1 MKKLQVFVSS
11 TIYDLEKERAKVVEA
26 ILDSGH
32 IPVGMELLGGA
43 NTITSTIKKMI
54 DASDI
59 FFLLIGGKY
68 GSIYEKENIGFVEW
82 EYRYAMSK
90 NKPICVIV
98 LSNRMLYRKAS
109 EQGDMRVFEMDHPDK
124 YEEFVERLHK
134 ENWTLEALSIDD
146 IPAKVYSHITKVMN
160 DSSYDLIG
168 WIRADSVEIEWEA
181 VKEEVLSST
190 YAEILSLY
198 IERYYKDVDM
208 SDFAATMGKNLLT
221 VVRKQGIMNSFHR
234 IIEIYKDSDTTIKV
248 EIMDQFEYRYLD
260 QKHRSFGKKFFA
272 TKQQAESY
280 NVEKLLIN
288 NADFTDEFKM
298 KISKNDNRGQ
308 LRYCV
313 QSEKSIPMG
322 ENYPVN
328 IFYKSSYLC
337 PALDFFQAYSLF
349 FPCKNFSIDIHLR
362 DGLEKKFSIVTSTNS
377 IFSNS
382 YAGSFEANEMKNFGV
397 CSLTLPEWAVPG
409 MGYTVTLKKK
419 SEENH

>member
-98 LSNRMLYRKAS
+98 LSKRMLYRKAS
-109 EQGDMRVFEMDHPDK
+109 EQGDTQVFEMDHPDK

-168 WIRADSVEIEWEA
+168 WIRADSVEIEWDG
-181 VKEEVLSST
+181 SQRRST
-190 YAEILSLY
+190 VIYVCGDSFALY
-198 IERYYKDVDM
+198 R
-208 SDFAATMGKNLLT
+208 TLL
-221 VVRKQGIMNSFHR
+221 
-234 IIEIYKDSDTTIKV
+234 
-248 EIMDQFEYRYLD
+248 
-260 QKHRSFGKKFFA
+260 
-272 TKQQAESY
+272 
-280 NVEKLLIN
+280 
-288 NADFTDEFKM
+288 
-298 KISKNDNRGQ
+298 
-308 LRYCV
+308 
-313 QSEKSIPMG
+313 
-322 ENYPVN
+322 
-328 IFYKSSYLC
+328 
-337 PALDFFQAYSLF
+337 
-349 FPCKNFSIDIHLR
+349 
-362 DGLEKKFSIVTSTNS
+362 
-377 IFSNS
+377 
-382 YAGSFEANEMKNFGV
+382 
-397 CSLTLPEWAVPG
+397 
-409 MGYTVTLKKK
+409 
-419 SEENH
+419 

>member
-109 EQGDMRVFEMDHPDK
+109 EQGDTQVFEMDHPDK

-160 DSSYDLIG
+160 D
-168 WIRADSVEIEWEA
+168 
-181 VKEEVLSST
+181 
-190 YAEILSLY
+190 
-198 IERYYKDVDM
+198 
-208 SDFAATMGKNLLT
+208 
-221 VVRKQGIMNSFHR
+221 
-234 IIEIYKDSDTTIKV
+234 
-248 EIMDQFEYRYLD
+248 
-260 QKHRSFGKKFFA
+260 
-272 TKQQAESY
+272 
-280 NVEKLLIN
+280 
-288 NADFTDEFKM
+288 
-298 KISKNDNRGQ
+298 
-308 LRYCV
+308 
-313 QSEKSIPMG
+313 
-322 ENYPVN
+322 
-328 IFYKSSYLC
+328 
-337 PALDFFQAYSLF
+337 
-349 FPCKNFSIDIHLR
+349 
-362 DGLEKKFSIVTSTNS
+362 
-377 IFSNS
+377 
-382 YAGSFEANEMKNFGV
+382 
-397 CSLTLPEWAVPG
+397 
-409 MGYTVTLKKK
+409 
-419 SEENH
+419 

>member
-1 MKKLQVFVSS
+1 
-11 TIYDLEKERAKVVEA
+11 
-26 ILDSGH
+26 
-32 IPVGMELLGGA
+32 
-43 NTITSTIKKMI
+43 
-54 DASDI
+54 
-59 FFLLIGGKY
+59 
-68 GSIYEKENIGFVEW
+68 
-82 EYRYAMSK
+82 
-90 NKPICVIV
+90 
-98 LSNRMLYRKAS
+98 
-109 EQGDMRVFEMDHPDK
+109 
-124 YEEFVERLHK
+124 
-134 ENWTLEALSIDD
+134 
-146 IPAKVYSHITKVMN
+146 
-160 DSSYDLIG
+160 
-168 WIRADSVEIEWEA
+168 
-181 VKEEVLSST
+181 
-190 YAEILSLY
+190 
-198 IERYYKDVDM
+198 
-208 SDFAATMGKNLLT
+208 
-221 VVRKQGIMNSFHR
+221 
-234 IIEIYKDSDTTIKV
+234 
-248 EIMDQFEYRYLD
+248 MDQFEYRYLD
-260 QKHRSFGKKFFA
+260 PKHRSFGKKFFA